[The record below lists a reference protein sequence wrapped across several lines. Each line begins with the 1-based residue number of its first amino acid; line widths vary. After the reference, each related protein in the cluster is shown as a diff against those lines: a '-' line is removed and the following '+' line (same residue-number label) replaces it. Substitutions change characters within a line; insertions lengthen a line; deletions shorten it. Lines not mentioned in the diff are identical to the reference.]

1 MAQAARHGF
10 AAMRKRTITVN
21 DKLQKGCRCVLAL

>member
-10 AAMRKRTITVN
+10 AAMRKRTVN
-21 DKLQKGCRCVLAL
+21 DKLQKGCRCVLGL